1 MLRLTRKLLQGIA
14 KILTRYVSSIE
25 KFLAREDLSAK
36 HALSDY
42 SDEHPPA
49 HWLEK
54 VRRGAPQ
61 LLDNRSSGETR
72 TAAYSS
78 ETKNA
83 SGFNPLASSDANEKP
98 PAHWVKRIQ
107 HGVPHLFEE
116 PPVYR
121 KNTSD
126 QFATHDGEQSQPP
139 INRDKNEADSSNGN
153 ADIPVK
159 QSYTARIKLE
169 TDRELLRSKLSRQ
182 TSENTWSGSFDVS
195 EVNGYNTVKQRNKT
209 PLKALAGRT
218 KRYDR
223 KAENQLNSDTPSKI
237 SEKRTTI
244 HQTESERTNPRRP
257 SIKRSKTES
266 EISSSDRQ
274 FRTLRLNA
282 TIPDTSTQNKKYQRQ
297 HSTPHA
303 QFTITHRA
311 QIITQYPHGKRKTP
325 QQFPNITTES
335 HDSVNKDAI
344 IQYGPN
350 ETAMPIPD
358 KATHFSL
365 SYQPAEQ
372 LNVNRQST
380 IRHSQNTT
388 DTVAADIASGLN
400 QKQYTIST
408 LKTDEPFEPDL
419 PRWPSLP
426 GEKERR
432 LHDDRWPELP
442 EEKIPE
448 SDKTIRPVIHFAQLQ
463 EAIRRQ
469 HHSELE
475 QRGVF
480 WNG

>member
-83 SGFNPLASSDANEKP
+83 SGFNPLASSDTNEKP
-98 PAHWVKRIQ
+98 PAHWIKRIQ
-107 HGVPHLFEE
+107 HSAPHLFEE
-116 PPVYR
+116 QPVHR
-121 KNTSD
+121 KNASN
-126 QFATHDGEQSQPP
+126 QFATHDGEQPQLSD
-139 INRDKNEADSSNGN
+139 RNEADFSK

-159 QSYTARIKLE
+159 QSYTARTKLE
-169 TDRELLRSKLSRQ
+169 TDRELLRSELSGQ
-182 TSENTWSGSFDVS
+182 TSENTWSGSFDVP
-195 EVNGYNTVKQRNKT
+195 EVNSYNTVKQHNKT
-209 PLKALAGRT
+209 PLEALAGRT
-218 KRYDR
+218 RRYGR
-223 KAENQLNSDTPSKI
+223 KAENQLNNDAPSKI
-237 SEKRTTI
+237 PGKRTTI
-244 HQTESERTNPRRP
+244 HQTESERTNPIRP

-266 EISSSDRQ
+266 EISSSARQ

-311 QIITQYPHGKRKTP
+311 QIIAQYPHGKRKTP
-325 QQFPNITTES
+325 QQFPNTTIEPHS
-335 HDSVNKDAI
+335 SVNKDAV
-344 IQYGPN
+344 IQCGSN
-350 ETAMPIPD
+350 ETSMPIPPD

-372 LNVNRQST
+372 LNINRQNA

-388 DTVAADIASGLN
+388 DTVATDIASGLN
-400 QKQYTIST
+400 QKQYTVSMF
-408 LKTDEPFEPDL
+408 KANKPFEPDL

-432 LHDDRWPELP
+432 LYDDWWPELP
-442 EEKIPE
+442 EEKMPE

-469 HHSELE
+469 HRSELE